1 MRPDNTSE
9 QVSASPEQ
17 EDALL
22 IEAVNLAR
30 QAKFSDARDV
40 SESVLLANPTNATA
54 LQVNASEC
62 ESRQEWGE
70 AVRSPA
76 LSSPSLCSRWC
87 PRLCLHHVY
96 MCTYVPDR
104 SRHGG

>member
-9 QVSASPEQ
+9 QVSASPEE

-22 IEAVNLAR
+22 VEAVNLAR

-62 ESRQEWGE
+62 ESRQDWGE

-76 LSSPSLCSRWC
+76 LSSPSVCSRC
-87 PRLCLHHVY
+87 FPSLCLHRVY
-96 MCTYVPDR
+96 T
-104 SRHGG
+104 ST

>member
-1 MRPDNTSE
+1 MFVCNLVSVRDNTSE
-9 QVSASPEQ
+9 QVSASPEE

-22 IEAVNLAR
+22 VEAVNLAR

-62 ESRQEWGE
+62 ESRQDWGE

-76 LSSPSLCSRWC
+76 LSSPSACSRWF

-96 MCTYVPDR
+96 IRT
-104 SRHGG
+104 